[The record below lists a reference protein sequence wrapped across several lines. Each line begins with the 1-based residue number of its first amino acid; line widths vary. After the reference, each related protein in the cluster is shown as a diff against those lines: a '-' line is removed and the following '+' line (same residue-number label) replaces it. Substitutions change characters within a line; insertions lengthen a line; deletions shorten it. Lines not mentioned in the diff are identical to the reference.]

1 MAGSLSLH
9 VLDTAQGKP
18 AIGMKWELWR
28 VDRDGGNRVLLVHGR
43 TNRDGRAD
51 GNVLE
56 GAAFVV
62 GAYELVFDVAD
73 YFRAQNVPLAHP
85 PFIDRVPIRFSIA
98 DATSHY
104 HVPLGTSP
112 WAYNTYR
119 GS

>member
-18 AIGMKWELWR
+18 AAGMKWELWR
-28 VDRDGGNRVLLVHGR
+28 VDRDGNSRRLLADGQ
-43 TNRDGRAD
+43 TNRDGRAN

-56 GAAFVV
+56 GEAFAI
-62 GAYELVFDVAD
+62 GTYELVFNVAD
-73 YFRAQNVPLAHP
+73 YFRGQTLPLADP
-85 PFIDRVPIRFSIA
+85 PFLDRVPVRFSIA
-98 DATSHY
+98 DPSSHY